1 MKTILLILML
11 AFTPA
16 FVGCKATPQQ
26 IAFNTTEGVVKSA
39 DIAMREWYLHLV
51 KEERRVAALPAIEQ
65 GSQRAELI
73 RKDGRVR
80 EAWGRYQTSI
90 GVVEVAAM
98 GAGQIPVNASQAA
111 AALIKIVEE
120 MKR

>member
-16 FVGCKATPQQ
+16 FTGCKATPQQ
-26 IAFNTTEGVVKSA
+26 IAFNTTEATVKSA
-39 DIAMREWYLHLV
+39 GIAMREWYLYLV
-51 KEERRVAALPAIEQ
+51 KEERRVAALPAIDQ

-80 EAWGRYQTSI
+80 EAWGHYQTAI
-90 GVVEVAAM
+90 GGVEIAAM
-98 GAGQIPVNASQAA
+98 GAGQIPPDASKAA
-111 AALIKIVEE
+111 SELVKIVKE